1 MIEVTELGVTRT
13 GRVVVQGSVLG
24 LNRLS
29 LSVSKSA
36 YNVVI
41 CINKSFNIYRSYGA
55 VGY

>member
-13 GRVVVQGSVLG
+13 GRVVMQGSVLG

-36 YNVVI
+36 YNVCNNV
-41 CINKSFNIYRSYGA
+41 NKSFNIYRSYGA
-55 VGY
+55 VSY